1 MVAASALMNLSRFLM
16 NGVSRPCVSW
26 FRTTRPSAKGSTVRA
41 GAGAALPAGL
51 TVTVAFGSNAVPGT
65 LPVTV

>member
-1 MVAASALMNLSRFLM
+1 MNLSRFLM
-16 NGVSRPCVSW
+16 NGVSRPWVSW
-26 FRTTRPSAKGSTVRA
+26 FRTTRPSAKGSTVRT
-41 GAGAALPAGL
+41 GAGAAWPAGL